1 MDQLQPDKDLEK
13 RVKMA
18 ARRQQ
23 RRDEDSDAD
32 EVIE

>member
-23 RRDEDSDAD
+23 TSDEDSDG